1 MPTPDASPRDL
12 PAGGE
17 GWGGGADP
25 LAPLRAQLAHT
36 HPACAVRWVERTG
49 STNADLLAA
58 ARFGQLDSPTLLAT
72 RQQTAGR
79 GRQGRVWLDDAQTSV
94 LCSVAWPFAPQH
106 DIRAL
111 SLAVGVWLTQALHA
125 LGASSVR
132 LKWPNDLLLPVQGN
146 WRKLGGV
153 LVEMAD
159 TATTRWVVIGF
170 GLNLRSPPGQTQATG
185 LDAAGLT
192 LDRGAV
198 LAALAPAL
206 LDGLQGG
213 LRQRDAALTQWDALH
228 AWAGLEVSVQDR
240 GLTLYSGT
248 ALGLAPDGA
257 LRVRTANG
265 ERRVLSADVSLRL
278 AAAIAADA
286 AK

>member
-1 MPTPDASPRDL
+1 MN
-12 PAGGE
+12 
-17 GWGGGADP
+17 ADP
-25 LAPLRAQLAHT
+25 LGPLRAQLAHT

-192 LDRGAV
+192 LDRGAA

-213 LRQRDAALTQWDALH
+213 LRQRDAALA
-228 AWAGLEVSVQDR
+228 DR
-240 GLTLYSGT
+240 DE
-248 ALGLAPDGA
+248 A
-257 LRVRTANG
+257 V
-265 ERRVLSADVSLRL
+265 ADRDQ
-278 AAAIAADA
+278 AEARA
-286 AK
+286 